1 MKKRAKKGF
10 IALMVLSVFLIASVG
25 FGADVKMI
33 NINTATAGELAQ
45 IKGIGPKLADK
56 IVEYRK
62 ANGAFKKAEDIVN
75 VPGIGPK
82 LWEANKAILTVDSAS
97 AVPAP
102 AVPAPAKGA
111 KTQ

>member
-1 MKKRAKKGF
+1 MKKKSSSR
-10 IALMVLSVFLIASVG
+10 IIVMMVLSVFLIASLCY
-25 FGADVKMI
+25 GADPTMI
-33 NINTATAGELAQ
+33 NINTATAEEFTQ
-45 IKGIGPKLADK
+45 IKGIGPKLAEK

-82 LWEANKAILTVDSAS
+82 LWEANKTVFTVDT
-97 AVPAP
+97 VPA
-102 AVPAPAKGA
+102 APAKVT